1 MIDGIKDFEPMK
13 FDDKPI
19 NVNEVYNI
27 PDSEINMSIRVN
39 DHEVIVITN
48 DNRKYI
54 KSYNAYYSSEKI
66 DTLVDEILSLKM
78 KEGFDLEK
86 ITNAG
91 KYEISDNEN
100 KRMINTNIQ
109 HNITWPMKIVD
120 ATDLLFSHNSSI
132 ALWYN
137 SSSEGRVRIWFGEA
151 WTLPDEYKELSIL
164 KFFGTVA
171 EEIWTSDF
179 INIIVDADDET
190 PRNLPKKYHNTEGY
204 SDNG

>member
-1 MIDGIKDFEPMK
+1 MIDGIKDFEPMR

-54 KSYNAYYSSEKI
+54 KSYNAYFSSKEI
-66 DTLVDEILSLKM
+66 DKLVDEILPLEI

-86 ITNAG
+86 ITNTG
-91 KYEISDNEN
+91 KYEINDNEN
-100 KRMINTNIQ
+100 KHMINTNIH

-120 ATDLLFSHNSSI
+120 APDVLFSHNSSI

-137 SSSEGRVRIWFGEA
+137 SSSEGCVRIWVGEA
-151 WTLPDEYKELSIL
+151 WALPDEYKELSIL
-164 KFFGTVA
+164 KFFGTIA
-171 EEIWTSDF
+171 ETIWESGV
-179 INIIVDADDET
+179 INIIVDANDET
-190 PRNLPKKYHNTEGY
+190 PRDLPRKYHNTEGCT
-204 SDNG
+204 DNE